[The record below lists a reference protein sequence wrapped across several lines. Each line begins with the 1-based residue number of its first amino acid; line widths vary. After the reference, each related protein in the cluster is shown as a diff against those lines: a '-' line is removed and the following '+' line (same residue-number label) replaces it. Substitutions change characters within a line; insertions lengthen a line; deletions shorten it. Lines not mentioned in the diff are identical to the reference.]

1 MFWSLI
7 ESQMYLTFLLRKYIV
22 LQFDIQNIIISRSS
36 RSQVLLKIIVH
47 KMFAKFTEKRLS
59 QRVLFNKAKGCRLL
73 AICTL
78 LKDNP
83 VQALFCEFL
92 KLEIGKNN
100 FYTEHPRIIYVN
112 LSKFYCE
119 SLIVSKRNVEN
130 FNSEPDNRDI
140 SWLNKN
146 AATREWG
153 LPFLEFW
160 NKVLWF

>member
-1 MFWSLI
+1 M
-7 ESQMYLTFLLRKYIV
+7 
-22 LQFDIQNIIISRSS
+22 ISRSS

-100 FYTEHPRIIYVN
+100 FYTEHPPIIYVN
-112 LSKFYCE
+112 LSKLYCE

-140 SWLNKN
+140 S
-146 AATREWG
+146 
-153 LPFLEFW
+153 
-160 NKVLWF
+160 